1 MSSIIE
7 CSNVIKIHKQGNLEV
22 VALQG
27 LDFRME
33 QGEFVSIVGASGA
46 GKSTLLT
53 ILAGFERPSAGNV
66 EVVERDLT
74 DISARDLTRYYRRD
88 VGFVWQDFTRNLL
101 PYLKAV
107 QNVELPLLLGGIG
120 RRKRRRRALALL
132 EAVGLRGKA
141 HAPVH
146 TLSGGEQQ
154 RLALCVAL
162 APGPKLLLADELTGE
177 LDTETSLEIF
187 ELLRQL
193 SHEGGLSVL
202 VVTHDMAIAQR
213 TDRVVRIADGRIA
226 TQSRRGK
233 SELVTIDNRGMVQLP
248 RDMLI
253 EAGIDDQVIA
263 KVVPEGI
270 LLSPEDLQSDGGNRA
285 TDVTDAPGEGDD
297 DES

>member
-1 MSSIIE
+1 MSSIID
-7 CSNVIKIHKQGNLEV
+7 CQNLIKIHKQGNLEV

-27 LDFRME
+27 LDLTME
-33 QGEFVSIVGASGA
+33 QGEFISIVGASGA

-53 ILAGFERPSAGNV
+53 ILAGFEKPSAGRAT
-66 EVVERDLT
+66 VVERDLT
-74 DISARDLTRYYRRD
+74 DISAKDLTNYYRRD

-101 PYLKAV
+101 PYLKAI

-120 RRKRRRRALALL
+120 GRKRKDRAMSLL
-132 EAVGLRGKA
+132 DAVGLRGKA

-202 VVTHDMAIAQR
+202 VVTHDVAIAQR

-226 TQSRRGK
+226 TQSRRGA
-233 SELVTIDNRGMVQLP
+233 SELVAIDQRGMVQIP

-253 EAGIDDQVIA
+253 ESGIDDQVRV
-263 KVVPEGI
+263 KVVPEG
-270 LLSPEDLQSDGGNRA
+270 LLLEPEGGS
-285 TDVTDAPGEGDD
+285 

>member
-1 MSSIIE
+1 MPEIID
-7 CSNVIKIHKQGNLEV
+7 CQNLIKIHKQGNLEV

-27 LDFRME
+27 LDLTME

-53 ILAGFERPSAGNV
+53 ILAGFEKPSAGRAV
-66 EVVERDLT
+66 VVERDLT
-74 DISARDLTRYYRRD
+74 DISRKDLTTYYRRD

-101 PYLKAV
+101 PYLNAI
-107 QNVELPLLLGGIG
+107 QNIELPLLLGGIR
-120 RRKRRRRALALL
+120 RRKRRKRSLALL

-141 HAPVH
+141 HAGVH
-146 TLSGGEQQ
+146 TMSGGEQQ

-162 APGPKLLLADELTGE
+162 APGPRLLLADELTGE

-187 ELLRQL
+187 DLLRQL

-202 VVTHDMAIAQR
+202 VVTHDLAIANR
-213 TDRVVRIADGRIA
+213 SDRVIRMADGRIA
-226 TQSRRGK
+226 TQSRLGAIEHA
-233 SELVTIDNRGMVQLP
+233 SVDNRGMVQLP
-248 RDMLI
+248 RDMMI
-253 EAGIDDQVIA
+253 EAGIGESVRL

-270 LLSPEDLQSDGGNRA
+270 LLQPE
-285 TDVTDAPGEGDD
+285 EGR

>member
-1 MSSIIE
+1 MPPIIE
-7 CSNVIKIHKQGNLEV
+7 CHNLIKIHKQGNLEV

-27 LDFRME
+27 LDLAME
-33 QGEFVSIVGASGA
+33 QGEFMSIVGASGA

-53 ILAGFERPSAGNV
+53 ILAGFEKPSAGRIR
-66 EVVERDLT
+66 VVDRDLT
-74 DISARDLTRYYRRD
+74 DIGPKDLTRYYRRD
-88 VGFVWQDFTRNLL
+88 VGFVWQDFTRNLI
-101 PYLKAV
+101 PYLKAA

-120 RRKRRRRALALL
+120 RKKRKQRSMDLL

-141 HAPVH
+141 HATVH

-187 ELLRQL
+187 ELLRQM

-202 VVTHDMAIAQR
+202 VVTHDVAIAKR
-213 TDRVVRIADGRIA
+213 TDRVVRIADGRIS
-226 TQSRRGK
+226 TQSRRGAT
-233 SELVTIDNRGMVQLP
+233 ELIAVDNRGMVQLP
-248 RDMLI
+248 RGMMI
-253 EAGIDDQVIA
+253 EAGIDDRVRV
-263 KVVPEGI
+263 KVVPEG
-270 LLSPEDLQSDGGNRA
+270 LLLQ
-285 TDVTDAPGEGDD
+285 PEGDG